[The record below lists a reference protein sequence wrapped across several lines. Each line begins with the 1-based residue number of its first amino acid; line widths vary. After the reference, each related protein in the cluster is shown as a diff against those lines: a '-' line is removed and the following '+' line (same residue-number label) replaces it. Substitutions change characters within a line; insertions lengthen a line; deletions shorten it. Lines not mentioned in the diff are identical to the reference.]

1 MSTQYR
7 GIGKT
12 GLVIAAMVMLA
23 MTAIT
28 FMLRPSER
36 ITGELGIC
44 LPSPNTW
51 NIPPISS
58 WMINTV
64 LLGAIAAGG
73 FFLNRTHNF
82 IRSTQPVLPA
92 MFLVLAGSNPWLN
105 YYLSSS
111 TLICVVNLLAL
122 SILFGEYKSH
132 NATQAMFAIG
142 TFFSVGSMFQYAF
155 LPMTV
160 AYIVGAIMMKAF
172 RIKEFLA
179 LCMGLVA
186 PYWVGVGLGLIHP
199 DWFTVPEFTN
209 LFSDFAKASEIVV
222 LAVSVGVAIFCG
234 ALLALN
240 NTIKLYAGNS
250 RVNALNMTITIL
262 GVVCVVCIF
271 VDFSNMLAYLGTLYF
286 TVSVQVANLCA
297 LWRMRREWI
306 AVAVPA
312 FVYVIFFILMIVNGG
327 SPG

>member
-1 MSTQYR
+1 
-7 GIGKT
+7 
-12 GLVIAAMVMLA
+12 MVMLA

-142 TFFSVGSMFQYAF
+142 TFFPLGQCFSMRSC
-155 LPMTV
+155 L
-160 AYIVGAIMMKAF
+160 
-172 RIKEFLA
+172 
-179 LCMGLVA
+179 
-186 PYWVGVGLGLIHP
+186 
-199 DWFTVPEFTN
+199 
-209 LFSDFAKASEIVV
+209 
-222 LAVSVGVAIFCG
+222 
-234 ALLALN
+234 
-240 NTIKLYAGNS
+240 
-250 RVNALNMTITIL
+250 
-262 GVVCVVCIF
+262 
-271 VDFSNMLAYLGTLYF
+271 
-286 TVSVQVANLCA
+286 
-297 LWRMRREWI
+297 
-306 AVAVPA
+306 
-312 FVYVIFFILMIVNGG
+312 
-327 SPG
+327 